1 LKKDEKI
8 PVTVSKT
15 GDRFL
20 LSIHGSEPADI
31 TSLQSN
37 YEPLK

>member
-8 PVTVSKT
+8 PVSIRSD

-20 LSIHGSEPADI
+20 LSIHGSEPVDI
-31 TSLQSN
+31 AELRSN
-37 YEPLK
+37 YEPLR